1 MNITLIHAILDMLKP
16 LTQDEL
22 AFLIQYIQS
31 ATSLDA
37 KDQMHKFIDAQVQF
51 IKDELKKI

>member
-1 MNITLIHAILDMLKP
+1 MNVVLLHTILDMLKP

-31 ATSLDA
+31 ATPLDA
-37 KDQMHKFIDAQVQF
+37 KDQMHKFIEAQMQF
-51 IKDELKKI
+51 VKDEINKI